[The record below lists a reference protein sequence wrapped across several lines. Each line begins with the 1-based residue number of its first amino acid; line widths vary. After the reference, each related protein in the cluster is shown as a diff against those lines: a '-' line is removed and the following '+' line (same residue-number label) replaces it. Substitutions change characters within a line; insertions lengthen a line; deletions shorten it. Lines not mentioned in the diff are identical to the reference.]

1 MITSLH
7 FAVLFRPPRSNMAEA
22 DASFLHHQ
30 RKGQREFCP
39 VVDLNFLNGERQSLS
54 HRGQEVE
61 TGAVIL
67 FRG

>member
-1 MITSLH
+1 
-7 FAVLFRPPRSNMAEA
+7 MAEA